1 MQARRSSE
9 ESRVNTYACDA
20 LDVDQDTVKVVR
32 SMARQWPRLSRMAL
46 RVTVADDG
54 RVFVTDS
61 YVLREFE
68 AGSSTAD
75 ALAHVGRSTGIGDRF
90 GLRVNLTGKA
100 HPVSSVVAMHGT
112 SPTVE
117 SLERL
122 YPTGPTVG
130 LFVSTAEDLE
140 ESCDGVELTRVWA
153 ADEYPVA
160 HPVWVDNVRFGPFGG
175 FAQFGSEPGC
185 FTLHTSGGFKP
196 LLVRSGVAGRRLGLI
211 MPMRIPNA
219 DPWTV
224 EADGSIRDGGSRAEY
239 YRNLPRGTVTGRR

>member
-1 MQARRSSE
+1 
-9 ESRVNTYACDA
+9 
-20 LDVDQDTVKVVR
+20 
-32 SMARQWPRLSRMAL
+32 MAL

-61 YVLREFE
+61 YVLREHE

-75 ALAHVGRSTGIGDRF
+75 ALAHVGRSTGLGDRF

-100 HPVSSVVAMHGT
+100 HPVQSVVGMHGNT
-112 SPTVE
+112 PTVGSIE
-117 SLERL
+117 AL

-130 LFVSTAEDLE
+130 LFVSTMADLE
-140 ESCDGVELTRVWA
+140 QSQDGVELTRLWA

-160 HPVWVDNVRFGPFGG
+160 HPVWIDNVRFGPFGG
-175 FAQFGSEPGC
+175 FAQFGSERGG

-196 LLVRSGVAGRRLGLI
+196 IMVRSWDMAQGSAGRRLGLI
-211 MPMRIPNA
+211 MPMRIPQA

-224 EADGSIRDGGSRAEY
+224 EADGSIRDGGSRADY
-239 YRNLPRGTVTGRR
+239 YRNLPSGVVTGRR